1 MPPKK
6 VLKETTSTSKDFD
19 NTHTTDI
26 GTSSSSVEQRLNK
39 VTELTSTTYEAVINL
54 EHKFTKTNE
63 SIEQTNP

>member
-1 MPPKK
+1 MNRKK
-6 VLKETTSTSKDFD
+6 KKK
-19 NTHTTDI
+19 
-26 GTSSSSVEQRLNK
+26 SVEQRLNK

>member
-1 MPPKK
+1 MYQRKIINRKK
-6 VLKETTSTSKDFD
+6 KKK
-19 NTHTTDI
+19 
-26 GTSSSSVEQRLNK
+26 SVEQRLNK

>member
-26 GTSSSSVEQRLNK
+26 GTSSSSVEQSN
-39 VTELTSTTYEAVINL
+39 ETYIDHIRSC
-54 EHKFTKTNE
+54 HKSRT
-63 SIEQTNP
+63 